1 MIVLSLQCSDN
12 HSFEGWFASAGA
24 FDDQARTDMISCP
37 MCGTTSVLRLPSGP
51 RVKRSTDSAAAFGLM
66 ANEAYR
72 AIADMVRKS
81 ENVGE
86 KFTEEA
92 RRMHYGEVEARN
104 IRGHAT
110 LSEAREL
117 IDEGISVMPVP
128 VIPLEETH

>member
-1 MIVLSLQCSDN
+1 
-12 HSFEGWFASAGA
+12 
-24 FDDQARTDMISCP
+24 
-37 MCGTTSVLRLPSGP
+37 
-51 RVKRSTDSAAAFGLM
+51 M
-66 ANEAYR
+66 ANQAYR
-72 AIADMVRKS
+72 AIADIVRKS

-86 KFTEEA
+86 KFPEEA

-128 VIPLEETH
+128 IAPLEETH

>member
-1 MIVLSLQCSDN
+1 MIVLSLQCAN
-12 HSFEGWFASAGA
+12 HHSFEGWFASAGA
-24 FDDQARTDMISCP
+24 FDDQARTDLVACP
-37 MCGTTSVLRLPSGP
+37 MCGSASVSRLPSGP
-51 RVKRSTDSAAAFGLM
+51 RVKRSADSSAPHGLM
-66 ANEAYR
+66 ANQAYR

-86 KFTEEA
+86 KFPEEA

-128 VIPLEETH
+128 IAPLEETH

>member
-1 MIVLSLQCSDN
+1 MIVLSLQCADS
-12 HSFEGWFASAGA
+12 HSFEGWFASTGA
-24 FDDQARTDMISCP
+24 FDDQARTDMVACP
-37 MCGTTSVLRLPSGP
+37 MCGTTSVSRLPSGP
-51 RVKRSTDSAAAFGLM
+51 RVKRSTDSSALPSLM
-66 ANEAYR
+66 AHEAYR
-72 AIADMVRKS
+72 AISDMVRKS

-86 KFTEEA
+86 KFPEEA

-128 VIPLEETH
+128 VVPLEETH